1 MSSNNSLL
9 VRNTLMLYVRTFVV
23 LIVSLFTVRII
34 FSNLGAS
41 DYGIQNVVSGFVSM
55 FTFVTGS
62 LSVTFS
68 RFYAIE
74 IGRGNIDKLKDLFS
88 NSVIIM
94 TVLSVVLFLIIEVIG
109 VPFLNYKMNIPDGR
123 MYAANWV
130 FQLSILTLCVQLFTI
145 IYDALIISYERMS
158 VYAYISIFDVI
169 LKLLIAYLIQIS
181 PSDKLV
187 TYAFLL
193 LIQNFVVFWIY
204 RIYCNRRVLH
214 LKVTWSVDKG
224 VVRELLALT
233 GWDLF
238 GSSSFI
244 LKNYGSNLIL
254 NIFFGTIVNASRGI
268 AMQINVAIT
277 KFSGGFLTALRP
289 QILKSYALKDYD
301 RLFLLVDNGTR
312 FSSYLLLIL
321 SIPIMIES
329 HYIINL
335 WLGNVP
341 DHCASFVVL
350 ILILSLSEGTLIYA
364 HNTTLLALGKIKKC
378 QIITGTIQLLNLP
391 ISYILLY
398 FYPYP
403 ELTLIVAIVIAH
415 ICCFIRVKIL
425 SDYIAYSIK
434 KFFLKTYL
442 MIILVSVLSV
452 IPPLL
457 LHHFMEETFIRFVLV
472 SMLSLLSSSFFVL
485 YMGCSQA
492 ERIYIYEKIKNN
504 ILKH

>member
-350 ILILSLSEGTLIYA
+350 ILILSLSEG
-364 HNTTLLALGKIKKC
+364 C
-378 QIITGTIQLLNLP
+378 
-391 ISYILLY
+391 LLY
-398 FYPYP
+398 TSPSP
-403 ELTLIVAIVIAH
+403 
-415 ICCFIRVKIL
+415 RD
-425 SDYIAYSIK
+425 S
-434 KFFLKTYL
+434 
-442 MIILVSVLSV
+442 
-452 IPPLL
+452 
-457 LHHFMEETFIRFVLV
+457 
-472 SMLSLLSSSFFVL
+472 
-485 YMGCSQA
+485 
-492 ERIYIYEKIKNN
+492 
-504 ILKH
+504 